1 MHIRLGYDTYSLRSW
16 KWDAMRHLDFASQ
29 QGLDAIQFSSNDDY
43 GDTSPEAL
51 RRVKNRAAELGIR
64 IDAGTGCVCEL
75 SKSWNGKD
83 GSPRQVLEQ
92 GLDIAH
98 TVGATAMRCFMGSQL
113 DRFGDRPLDELTQ
126 ALVKNFK
133 SVRSKALDLGVK
145 IAIEN
150 HKDLQAW
157 QVKQVIEQAGPDFV
171 GSNLDLGNP
180 TDVMENPLTTLEM
193 LGPYAVTTHVRDTAV
208 YEDRRGAAVQ
218 WTALGGRQRGFED
231 NRGALQGTLSERVV
245 SARNHH
251 RAASADTALSRSC
264 VLENVPGNA
273 RFVVRQFHNPCE
285 IRTAVRRPHGDRR
298 CGRPCSGSA
307 VSRGAD
313 LSAAVRSRTKLQ
325 VCERSAGG
333 RQAGMNQATSGSR
346 NRLGSP
352 K

>member
-113 DRFGDRPLDELTQ
+113 DRFGDRPLDELMQ

-180 TDVMENPLTTLEM
+180 TYVMENPLTTLEM

-218 WTALGGRQRGFED
+218 WTALGDGSVD
-231 NRGALQGTLSERVV
+231 LKTIV
-245 SARNHH
+245 ARYKELCPN
-251 RAASADTALSRSC
+251 ASFQ
-264 VLENVPGNA
+264 LE
-273 RFVVRQFHNPCE
+273 
-285 IRTAVRRPHGDRR
+285 IIT
-298 CGRPCSGSA
+298 GRPPQILPYLDPAFWKTFQGMPASSFASFITLAKSGRPFEGHMVIEDVEGRA
-307 VSRGAD
+307 PAPQFREALIYQQRYD
-313 LSAAVRSRTKLQ
+313 L
-325 VCERSAGG
+325 ERSFKYAKEV
-333 RQAGMNQATSGSR
+333 
-346 NRLGSP
+346 LGVGKP
-352 K
+352 A